1 MNIVEGVIIVYL
13 NPAHRFLSNQRMGFP
28 EGITIT
34 IRQTG
39 NMKTLDKKG
48 KPART
53 DDKGMVCPSQKR
65 SRIRKRSKYDLGRG
79 ETVSGI
85 SVRVE
90 SAGFTDHQFGLDQ
103 DVMAQSP
110 GFGILEFVDQYLSTG
125 HAHVVLVLPDGGQ
138 FDSDK
143 RCNTD
148 VVKSH

>member
-1 MNIVEGVIIVYL
+1 
-13 NPAHRFLSNQRMGFP
+13 
-28 EGITIT
+28 
-34 IRQTG
+34 
-39 NMKTLDKKG
+39 MKTLDKKG

-90 SAGFTDHQFGLDQ
+90 SAGFTDHQSVWIRTLWHN
-103 DVMAQSP
+103 P
-110 GFGILEFVDQYLSTG
+110 GVGILEFVDQYLSTG